1 MADARF
7 EACLAIVLRHEGGY
21 ADHPA
26 DPGGATNL
34 GITRRTLADW
44 RQVSPWWALPKAE
57 VRGLQR
63 PEAARIYRA
72 LYWQR
77 CRADDLPSGLDLALF
92 DFAVNSGPDRAIRQL
107 QRLLGVVADGR
118 IGPITLAAIAKH
130 NAGPA
135 LASLIAGLC
144 DARLGFLSRLKGFA
158 TFGKGWTR
166 RVAAIRSAALAASGS
181 PLPSQSPHKGRSA
194 MDILNGYK
202 TYITAIFMLLAGLAQ
217 AFGIDL
223 PTLEGGSSGQM
234 IMEAL
239 ALIFLRQGIKTG
251 AGQG

>member
-7 EACLAIVLRHEGGY
+7 EACLAIVLEHEGGY

-44 RQVSPWWALPKAE
+44 RQVSPWTDLPKSE
-57 VRGLQR
+57 VRALQR

-77 CRADDLPSGLDLALF
+77 CRGDEMPVGLDLALF

-107 QRLLGVVADGR
+107 QRLLGVAADGQ
-118 IGPITLAAIAKH
+118 IGPITLAAIAKR

-135 LASLIAGLC
+135 LAGLIAALC
-144 DARLGFLSRLKGFA
+144 DARLRFLKQLKGFA

-181 PLPSQSPHKGRSA
+181 SPLSPSPRNGRSS

-202 TYITAIFMLLAGLAQ
+202 TYITAILMLLAGLAQ

-223 PTLEGGSSGQM
+223 PVLEGGSAGQM

-251 AGQG
+251 NGRA